1 MDITWKDFSG
11 EREWRNGGGRY
22 REEEAWLGSI
32 KYTRKD
38 KKWYRKQR
46 TQRTYMY
53 NPWT

>member
-1 MDITWKDFSG
+1 MKEKG
-11 EREWRNGGGRY
+11 GMGGRY
-22 REEEAWLGSI
+22 KEEAKLVDI
-32 KYTRKD
+32 KQTGTD